1 MKQEIGRNR
10 SGLRLGYT
18 TGSCAAAAAKAAVAM
33 LLKEE
38 EITHVKLIT
47 PKGIELYLEVESTIR
62 TADYV
67 QCAVVK
73 YSGDDPDVT
82 DGMKVYAK
90 AEKIESFLKEEEAEE
105 RCFEIKDHIV
115 LAGGEGI
122 GRVTKAGL
130 EQQTGFPAIN
140 KIPRRMIADAVD
152 EECRQYKYGGKIKIT
167 LSIPGGEKIAK
178 KTFNPR
184 LGIVG
189 GLSVLGT
196 TGIVEPM
203 SEKALTDTIWL
214 EMKMLKE
221 TGYDRCYVVPGN
233 YGMDFLREELG
244 VDEEVTVKCSNYI
257 GDTIDDAKLLGM
269 KGILFIGHIGKF
281 VKLAAGVMNTHS
293 RQADCRMEVLAVH
306 AALEGADSHTV
317 RSVMDCVNT
326 SEALRVL
333 KECGLLEKVME
344 SVMERIEFY
353 LTNRAGEALDIAAV
367 VFSNEEGVLGKTSKA
382 DSLFEQTSRFVRQKK
397 GR

>member
-1 MKQEIGRNR
+1 M
-10 SGLRLGYT
+10 
-18 TGSCAAAAAKAAVAM
+18 
-33 LLKEE
+33 
-38 EITHVKLIT
+38 
-47 PKGIELYLEVESTIR
+47 
-62 TADYV
+62 
-67 QCAVVK
+67 QCAVEK

-196 TGIVEPM
+196 TGIVEP
-203 SEKALTDTIWL
+203 
-214 EMKMLKE
+214 
-221 TGYDRCYVVPGN
+221 
-233 YGMDFLREELG
+233 MDFLREELG

>member
-1 MKQEIGRNR
+1 MK
-10 SGLRLGYT
+10 
-18 TGSCAAAAAKAAVAM
+18 K
-33 LLKEE
+33 
-38 EITHVKLIT
+38 
-47 PKGIELYLEVESTIR
+47 
-62 TADYV
+62 
-67 QCAVVK
+67 
-73 YSGDDPDVT
+73 
-82 DGMKVYAK
+82 
-90 AEKIESFLKEEEAEE
+90 
-105 RCFEIKDHIV
+105 
-115 LAGGEGI
+115 
-122 GRVTKAGL
+122 
-130 EQQTGFPAIN
+130 
-140 KIPRRMIADAVD
+140 
-152 EECRQYKYGGKIKIT
+152 
-167 LSIPGGEKIAK
+167 
-178 KTFNPR
+178 
-184 LGIVG
+184 
-189 GLSVLGT
+189 
-196 TGIVEPM
+196 
-203 SEKALTDTIWL
+203 L

>member
-67 QCAVVK
+67 QCAVEK

-221 TGYDRCYVVPGN
+221 TGYDRCYVVP
-233 YGMDFLREELG
+233 
-244 VDEEVTVKCSNYI
+244 
-257 GDTIDDAKLLGM
+257 IDDAKLLGM

>member
-1 MKQEIGRNR
+1 MC
-10 SGLRLGYT
+10 SAT
-18 TGSCAAAAAKAAVAM
+18 
-33 LLKEE
+33 
-38 EITHVKLIT
+38 
-47 PKGIELYLEVESTIR
+47 VE
-62 TADYV
+62 
-67 QCAVVK
+67 K

-367 VFSNEEGVLGKTSKA
+367 VFQMKKGFGKT
-382 DSLFEQTSRFVRQKK
+382 
-397 GR
+397 